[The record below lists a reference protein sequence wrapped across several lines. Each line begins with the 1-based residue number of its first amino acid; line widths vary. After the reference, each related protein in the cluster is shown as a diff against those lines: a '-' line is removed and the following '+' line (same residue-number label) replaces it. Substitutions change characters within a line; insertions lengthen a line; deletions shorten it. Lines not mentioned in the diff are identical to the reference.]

1 MGVSE
6 KDLEALYALPRDDF
20 IPSRTELA
28 RRLKAAGRSDEAARV
43 AKLRKPTVT
52 AWAVNQLARKEARTL
67 GELVEAGEHLKKAQ
81 RSGKDLRTAAAT
93 RRRLIDRLVQ
103 SAAAIL
109 VEAGHGDSPSALQGV
124 AYSLEAIATDAD
136 TLDQVRRGVLEKEL
150 PAPAGFGGMAGL
162 QLVPEQEGEEEPRPK
177 GRRPAPPKVDP
188 RARQKVDRLTG
199 QAETAE
205 EEARS
210 LADAAAKAERAAIRA
225 RNDAQRAED
234 RARKARERA
243 DRAAAELEE

>member
-1 MGVSE
+1 MRVSE
-6 KDLEALYALPRDDF
+6 KDLEDLYAKPRDDF
-20 IPSRTELA
+20 ISSRTELA
-28 RRLKAAGRSDEAARV
+28 RRLKAAGRSDEAAQV
-43 AKLRKPTVT
+43 AKLRKPSVA
-52 AWAVNQLARKEARTL
+52 AWAVNQLSRREAKSL
-67 GELVEAGEHLKKAQ
+67 GELVEAGDQLKKAQ
-81 RSGKDLRTAAAT
+81 RSGKDLRTTTET

-109 VEAGHGDSPSALQGV
+109 VEGGHADSPSALQGV

-136 TLDQVRRGVLEKEL
+136 ALDQVRRGVLEKEL
-150 PAPAGFGGMAGL
+150 PAPARFGEMAGL
-162 QLVPEQEGEEEPRPK
+162 QLVPDQEDQEERPPK
-177 GRRPAPPKVDP
+177 GGRRAPSKLDQ

-225 RNDAQRAED
+225 RNDAQRAEE

-243 DRAAAELEE
+243 DRATAELGE